1 MEFIEL
7 VDNIFGKFQTNY
19 LNNLNVVYIQNV
31 VYDFLGNRTIIPDL
45 SDTDFFITIEEWEL
59 LKKKYLCLLKYS
71 LFLMTNVLIQ

>member
-31 VYDFLGNRTIIPDL
+31 VYDFLGNRAIIPDL

-59 LKKKYLCLLKYS
+59 LKKKYIY
-71 LFLMTNVLIQ
+71 VY

>member
-59 LKKKYLCLLKYS
+59 LKKKYLCLLKYL
-71 LFLMTNVLIQ
+71 LFLMKNVLIQ

>member
-7 VDNIFGKFQTNY
+7 VDNIFGRFQTNY

-59 LKKKYLCLLKYS
+59 L
-71 LFLMTNVLIQ
+71 

>member
-7 VDNIFGKFQTNY
+7 VDNIFGRFQTNY

-71 LFLMTNVLIQ
+71 LFLMKNVLIQ